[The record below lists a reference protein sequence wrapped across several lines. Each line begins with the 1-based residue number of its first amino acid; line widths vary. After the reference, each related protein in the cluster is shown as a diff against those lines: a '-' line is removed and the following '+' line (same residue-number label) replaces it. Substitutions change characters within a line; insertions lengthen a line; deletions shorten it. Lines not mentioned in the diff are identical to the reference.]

1 MKEMKSKT
9 YRKDRTVNADLY
21 TLRFKEVY
29 ETEQGCIMSDFD
41 EEIAEFFGDDNYFD
55 GYSIIT
61 KEELVAQNYAEYERL
76 KDLFNED

>member
-1 MKEMKSKT
+1 MNT
-9 YRKDRTVNADLY
+9 DLSEV
-21 TLRFKEVY
+21 RFKEVY

-41 EEIAEFFGDDNYFD
+41 EEIAEFFGEDNYFD

-61 KEELVAQNYAEYERL
+61 MEELADQNYAEYERL

>member
-1 MKEMKSKT
+1 MNT
-9 YRKDRTVNADLY
+9 DLSE
-21 TLRFKEVY
+21 LRFKEVY

-61 KEELVAQNYAEYERL
+61 MEELADQNYAEYERL

>member
-1 MKEMKSKT
+1 LNT
-9 YRKDRTVNADLY
+9 DLSE
-21 TLRFKEVY
+21 LRFKEVY

-61 KEELVAQNYAEYERL
+61 MEELADQNYAEYERL